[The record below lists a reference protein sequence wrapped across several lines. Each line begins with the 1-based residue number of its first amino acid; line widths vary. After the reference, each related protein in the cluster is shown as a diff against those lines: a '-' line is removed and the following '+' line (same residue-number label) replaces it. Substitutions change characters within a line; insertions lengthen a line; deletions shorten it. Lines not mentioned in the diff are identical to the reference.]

1 MTFWRETIRTFKTGW
16 KYECV
21 RVQIII
27 GSNYIFYLCSFRQ
40 LFVVE
45 RMLNCQSWVCLLN
58 HLSFWQIACDVVC
71 NSMYQCIG
79 FRERKGHAASNK
91 LEDVVNDLILPR
103 RKWIGKFVLNLCL
116 LQVQQNARAATRKK
130 VFIFTLLCHN
140 LCLPLNEHLLMWS
153 QRFNV
158 SPGYLCKL

>member
-21 RVQIII
+21 CADNLWKQLHILSVQLQAIVCCWK
-27 GSNYIFYLCSFRQ
+27 NAQ
-40 LFVVE
+40 LSVMSVFVEPFV
-45 RMLNCQSWVCLLN
+45 LLT
-58 HLSFWQIACDVVC
+58 ACDVVC

-140 LCLPLNEHLLMWS
+140 LCLPPNEHLLMWS